1 MELRVLLFIAA
12 QDAPKALFSQG
23 KAQYFSDQAHADAFL
38 PSICPEKTVDF
49 TASGA
54 YFYRPP

>member
-23 KAQYFSDQAHADAFL
+23 KAQYFSDQAHADAFFTQHL
-38 PSICPEKTVDF
+38 PGKD
-49 TASGA
+49 
-54 YFYRPP
+54 R

>member
-49 TASGA
+49 NASGA
-54 YFYRPP
+54 